1 MNEHEQRRNVAQL
14 ASFGDGQA
22 YLNGCGFW
30 GFLTLALMN
39 RAASGTWSDT
49 TALTKSPVRALS
61 WFMIGVSIAAV
72 VNVYSFREAGFDP
85 KTYQLNQRVAQ
96 NEHTHA
102 VARNVAHH
110 LATRRLSV
118 WDANPL

>member
-1 MNEHEQRRNVAQL
+1 M
-14 ASFGDGQA
+14 
-22 YLNGCGFW
+22 
-30 GFLTLALMN
+30 TLFLMN
-39 RAASGTWSDT
+39 RAASGSWSDT
-49 TALTKSPVRALS
+49 TALTKRPIRAIS

-72 VNVYSFREAGFDP
+72 VNVYRFRETGLDP

-110 LATRRLSV
+110 LATRRMSV
-118 WDANPL
+118 WDANPV

>member
-1 MNEHEQRRNVAQL
+1 M
-14 ASFGDGQA
+14 ASYGDGQA

-30 GFLTLALMN
+30 GFLTLFLMN
-39 RAASGTWSDT
+39 RAASGSWSDT
-49 TALTKSPVRALS
+49 TALTKRPVRAFS

-72 VNVYSFREAGFDP
+72 VNALRFRESGYDAQ
-85 KTYQLNQRVAQ
+85 TYALNQRVAQ

-110 LATRRLSV
+110 LATRRMSV
-118 WDANPL
+118 WDANPM

>member
-1 MNEHEQRRNVAQL
+1 M
-14 ASFGDGQA
+14 ASYGDGQA

-30 GFLTLALMN
+30 GFLTLILMN
-39 RAASGTWSDT
+39 RAASGSWADT
-49 TALTKSPVRALS
+49 TALTKRPVRALS

-72 VNVYSFREAGFDP
+72 TNAIRFRETAYDAQS
-85 KTYQLNQRVAQ
+85 YSLHQRVAQ

-110 LATRRLSV
+110 LATRRMSV
-118 WDANPL
+118 WDANPM